1 MGLETPF
8 LAGMVPPKS
17 TSIAHGEWGF
27 QIRNNRRHPMPKLW
41 LGVALAL
48 PVLWASSVLAEDAA
62 RGDGEHRW
70 HNRGEWHQQMC
81 TERYAGRA
89 GRLAYVEAKLALTD
103 QQRPAW
109 NKWRQTELDAAEQR
123 RTSCLQ
129 NQPKEGAK
137 PTVIDREARLEKRLS
152 TRLQQLQASRP
163 ALQALYDAL
172 TPEQKALFDSTPSR
186 LARRGSRSGMMA

>member
-1 MGLETPF
+1 
-8 LAGMVPPKS
+8 
-17 TSIAHGEWGF
+17 
-27 QIRNNRRHPMPKLW
+27 MPKQW
-41 LGVALAL
+41 VGVALAL
-48 PVLWASSVLAEDAA
+48 PVLWASSALAEDAA

-70 HNRGEWHQQMC
+70 HDRGAWHQQMC
-81 TERYAGRA
+81 TERYAGKV

-109 NKWRQTELDAAEQR
+109 NKWRQAELDAAEQK
-123 RTSCLQ
+123 RTGCLQ

-137 PTVIDREARLEKRLS
+137 PTAIEREARLEKRLS

-172 TPEQKALFDSTPSR
+172 TPDQKALLDSTAMR
-186 LARRGSRSGMMA
+186 LGHREHHHGGQGERHRDWRGGDRDPA

>member
-1 MGLETPF
+1 
-8 LAGMVPPKS
+8 
-17 TSIAHGEWGF
+17 
-27 QIRNNRRHPMPKLW
+27 MPKQW

-48 PVLWASSVLAEDAA
+48 PVLWASSALAEDAA

-70 HNRGEWHQQMC
+70 QNRGEWHQQMC
-81 TERYAGRA
+81 TERYAGKV

-123 RTSCLQ
+123 RTGCLQ

-137 PTVIDREARLEKRLS
+137 PTMIDREARLEKRLS
-152 TRLQQLQASRP
+152 ARLQQLQASRP

-172 TPEQKALFDSTPSR
+172 TPDQKALLDSTAMR
-186 LARRGSRSGMMA
+186 HGHRGHHHGGQ